1 MRVLLPLLL
10 VLGAC
15 ADPELQQRVEQLET
29 EVAALKAAPKAP
41 PAAARPTAA
50 RPVAA
55 ANPRNDEAIA
65 LFRAANQLVAANKY
79 DEAKAKFNELNKDYG
94 DTPAGK
100 SGAKALV
107 ELNIIGKASQPLT
120 VEKWYQG
127 NTDID
132 SGKATLLVF
141 WEVWC
146 PHCKREVPKLQA
158 THDKYGPKGLNVIGL
173 TKQSKNITDT
183 QVTDFVSS
191 SNVTY
196 PIAKE
201 ADGTASKYYGVSGIP
216 AAAVLKDGKVV
227 WRGHPGRITDA
238 MIEGWL

>member
-41 PAAARPTAA
+41 SVAARPAA
-50 RPVAA
+50 NA

-79 DEAKAKFNELNKDYG
+79 DDAKAKFNQLTTEYG

-100 SGAKALV
+100 SGAKAMI
-107 ELNIIGKASQPLT
+107 ELNIIGKAAQPLGI
-120 VEKWYQG
+120 EKWHQG

-183 QVTDFVSS
+183 QVTDFMASA
-191 SNVTY
+191 NVTY
-196 PIAKE
+196 PVAKE
-201 ADGTASKYYGVSGIP
+201 AAGATSPSKYYGVSGVP